1 MQPGQKVEDLLQAYK
16 GPPIDP
22 ALYDVEGSY
31 QDMLRVT
38 GVQEANLGPTQGG
51 KVTAT
56 QTNVAEASRSTAMGS
71 NIDDLDDI
79 LTGLAKTGS
88 QMLLN
93 EVSVD
98 TVKRVVGE
106 GAAWPEMTKQ
116 QIADQLWL
124 EVEAGSTGQPN
135 QAQEIANAER
145 VYPLLMQ
152 IPGSI
157 PNSWRAEL
165 LRRLDDRL
173 DLDEAFMSDAAERDR
188 DERDGPAAGC
198 GAAGSGRRDG
208 HAWRGRGAG
217 SARGRERARLRRA
230 RSQRAARSGADSDRP
245 AHHRRRGRLDR
256 QGCRLR
262 ASLTL

>member
-1 MQPGQKVEDLLQAYK
+1 MDFNRARQGLREHRRAARPKTVVAGGMVDEEDLTKLSDHPDNAIIELNGLQPGQKVEDLLQAFK

-71 NIDDLDDI
+71 NIDDIDDL

-98 TVKRVVGE
+98 TVKRIVGE

-124 EVEAGSTGQPN
+124 EVEAGST
-135 QAQEIANAER
+135 E
-145 VYPLLMQ
+145 
-152 IPGSI
+152 
-157 PNSWRAEL
+157 
-165 LRRLDDRL
+165 
-173 DLDEAFMSDAAERDR
+173 
-188 DERDGPAAGC
+188 GPT
-198 GAAGSGRRDG
+198 
-208 HAWRGRGAG
+208 
-217 SARGRERARLRRA
+217 
-230 RSQRAARSGADSDRP
+230 
-245 AHHRRRGRLDR
+245 RRRRSPTPSVSTR
-256 QGCRLR
+256 
-262 ASLTL
+262 S